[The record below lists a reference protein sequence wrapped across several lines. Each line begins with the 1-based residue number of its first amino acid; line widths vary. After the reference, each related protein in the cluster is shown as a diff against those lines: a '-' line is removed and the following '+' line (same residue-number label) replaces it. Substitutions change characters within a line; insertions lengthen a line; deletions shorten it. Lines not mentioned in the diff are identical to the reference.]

1 MHTNFW
7 PIPTVSSPSLLVRTA
22 KPHRHRGADASL
34 YPIPLTPQALT
45 NPLAFPGGSV
55 VKNPPAGAGGA
66 RDASLI
72 PGLERSP
79 GGGSNNPVQY
89 SYLKNSMGRG
99 AWCAAVH
106 GIAESRTWLSTQHT
120 PTHTHTHTHTY
131 THTDLKVCGLMTRWP
146 WVGRD
151 QESGMWALGHRSRD
165 FRYNRC
171 LECGLEVGEDSYPR
185 PYFFFLTVYFCF
197 AESLCC
203 TWAFSRFLMMLLSL
217 QTME

>member
-1 MHTNFW
+1 MPRGNAHELLAYNHRL
-7 PIPTVSSPSLLVRTA
+7 SSLSLLARTA
-22 KPHRHRGADASL
+22 KSHRHRGADASL

-55 VKNPPAGAGGA
+55 VKNPPADAGDA

-72 PGLERSP
+72 PGLGRSP
-79 GGGSNNPVQY
+79 GGASNNPLQY

-120 PTHTHTHTHTY
+120 HTHTHRPQGVYANEVT
-131 THTDLKVCGLMTRWP
+131 LGGKRSGVWNVSSGPQEQGLLVKQVPRVWP
-146 WVGRD
+146 GGGW
-151 QESGMWALGHRSRD
+151 
-165 FRYNRC
+165 
-171 LECGLEVGEDSYPR
+171 GLVSKTL
-185 PYFFFLTVYFCF
+185 FFFLTIYFCF

-217 QTME
+217 QTMD